1 MLKNFRTYQLSVEF
15 YKKSKNLNF
24 KGAVRE
30 QFSRASLS
38 ISLNLAEGTG
48 KSSKKDRRR
57 FYEIAMGS
65 TRECQAILTLENL
78 EDTELNLILDRLA
91 GSIYKLI
98 KNVM

>member
-38 ISLNLAEGTG
+38 ISLNLAEGIG